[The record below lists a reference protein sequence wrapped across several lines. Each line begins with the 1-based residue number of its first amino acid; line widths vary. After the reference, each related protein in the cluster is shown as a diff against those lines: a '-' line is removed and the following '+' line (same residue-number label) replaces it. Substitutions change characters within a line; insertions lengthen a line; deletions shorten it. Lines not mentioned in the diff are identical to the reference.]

1 MNGYLLNS
9 PKEELMK
16 KILII
21 EDEPYIR
28 EGTALL
34 LEDQGFEPITA
45 EDGSIG
51 IAMAIEHKPDLI
63 ICDVMMPN
71 IDGYGVIY
79 KLRQDPE
86 TAHIPFIFLTAKI
99 DRTST
104 RMGMNLGADDY
115 LTKPFTLDELLS
127 AVNARIV
134 KQEQIERHSEAKLE
148 NLRKNIIYSLPHE
161 LMTPL
166 NGILGP
172 IELLSQMYDSF
183 SKEEALE
190 MIAMIRKSGNRLH
203 RLVQNYLLYAQL
215 DLVSTNSNAIKWM
228 RECTTS
234 EGLSTIEYAAQ
245 FVAQSFE
252 RSEDYHFKGIEDN
265 LIFLIDQ
272 EHLYKIITELTE
284 NAFKFSSPHSPVQV
298 TCTKRDSFCW
308 VEVTDRGRGMTK
320 NAVDSIGAYMQFER
334 RIFEQQG
341 TGFGLIIAKR
351 LIELHGGELI
361 IESEPNVKTS
371 VKFSL
376 PVREVK

>member
-1 MNGYLLNS
+1 
-9 PKEELMK
+9 MK

-51 IAMAIEHKPDLI
+51 IEMALKHKPDLI

-71 IDGYGVIY
+71 IDGYGVLY
-79 KLRQDPE
+79 KLRQEPE

-134 KQEQIERHSEAKLE
+134 KQEQIERHAEEKLE

-183 SKEEALE
+183 SKEETLE
-190 MIAMIRKSGNRLH
+190 MISMIRKSGDRLH

-215 DLVSTNSNAIKWM
+215 DLVSSNSNAVKGM

-245 FVAQSFE
+245 YIANTYERTSDFHFE
-252 RSEDYHFKGIEDN
+252 GINDS
-265 LIFLIDQ
+265 LLFLIDQ
-272 EHLYKIITELTE
+272 EHLYKIITELTD
-284 NAFKFSSPHSPVQV
+284 NAFKFSNPETPVNV
-298 TCTKRDSFCW
+298 NCSKKGDFCW
-308 VEVTDRGRGMTK
+308 IEVTDSGRGLTRS
-320 NAVDSIGAYMQFER
+320 AIESIGAYMQFER

-361 IESEPNVKTS
+361 IDSTPNILTS

-376 PVREVK
+376 PVKHVN

>member
-1 MNGYLLNS
+1 
-9 PKEELMK
+9 MK

-34 LEDQGFEPITA
+34 LEDQGFNPITA

-51 IAMAIEHKPDLI
+51 IQMAFLHKPDLI

-71 IDGYGVIY
+71 VDGYGVIN

-127 AVNARIV
+127 AVNARIT
-134 KQEQIERHSEAKLE
+134 KQEQLKRHSEEKLE

-172 IELLSQMYDSF
+172 IELLEQMYDSF

-190 MIAMIRKSGNRLH
+190 MITMIRKSGDRLH

-215 DLVSTNSNAIKWM
+215 DLVSANTSAINGM
-228 RECTTS
+228 RDCTTS
-234 EGLSTIEYAAQ
+234 EGISTIEYAAQ
-245 FVAQSFE
+245 HIAQSFE
-252 RSEDYHFKGIEDN
+252 RTEDFHFKGIEGN
-265 LIFLIDQ
+265 LVFQIDQ
-272 EHLYKIITELTE
+272 EHLYKIITELTD
-284 NAFKFSSPHSPVQV
+284 NAFKFSNPHSKVQI
-298 TCTKRDSFCW
+298 TCTQKGLYCW
-308 VEVTDRGRGMTK
+308 IEVTDRGRGMSK
-320 NAVDSIGAYMQFER
+320 NAVETIGAYMQFER

-351 LIELHGGELI
+351 LVELHGGELI
-361 IESEPNVKTS
+361 IESEPNVLTN
-371 VKFSL
+371 VRFSL
-376 PVREVK
+376 PISGVA